1 MSHKEF
7 FPNGYGVSIIS
18 HQFSYGLELAVLK
31 GDEKEYE
38 ICYDTPITSDVI
50 GHCSAE
56 QLTEL
61 IKDVKAL
68 PSCIKNRRVNG
79 KNYKAKAGRCKK

>member
-31 GDEKEYE
+31 GDEKEHE
-38 ICYDTPITSDVI
+38 ICYDTPITEDVC
-50 GHCSAE
+50 GHLNSNTLVE
-56 QLTEL
+56 I

-68 PSCIKNRRVNG
+68 PSCITNRRVNG
-79 KNYKAKAGRCKK
+79 KNNETKAGRSQS